1 MYNSKKLTLNLGDD
15 KNIRGGDKR
24 GVVDHKLMVVDA
36 NGIKRDDGM
45 MWKRLTIRQNNKK
58 QITL

>member
-45 MWKRLTIRQNNKK
+45 M
-58 QITL
+58 